1 MKSYKP
7 LPFFLL
13 STSLVL
19 FSCGKNDLKTKTPQ
33 FSKSSSIA
41 KTIGLESIRDS
52 RGVFR
57 GKEGSKE
64 DAFLKGWQHWDSDRY
79 RQVHIP
85 SSNIKKAKK
94 AFKWRK
100 NERSY
105 CGGH

>member
-52 RGVFR
+52 RGVFV
-57 GKEGSKE
+57 E
-64 DAFLKGWQHWDSDRY
+64 
-79 RQVHIP
+79 
-85 SSNIKKAKK
+85 KKDQKRML
-94 AFKWRK
+94 F
-100 NERSY
+100 
-105 CGGH
+105 